1 MKKSRD
7 TGSVHPGQT
16 RMFKPKP
23 IAALFLLGTVSLTAM
38 AGDAAQAFNIPAQA
52 LDSALTELAYQTNLR
67 LLYPADLVGKLR
79 SSPVSGQYTPEQAM
93 QRMLQDSGLTVR
105 KTADDTFTV
114 EPAANAE
121 PRTATTMP
129 AVTVVG
135 KAVYD
140 STDPYN
146 QDYNLTHTKTATKTD
161 TPIMETPFSVQVV
174 SKQVIE
180 DQQVI
185 RLKDALKNI
194 SGVVQGGD
202 ATGSDHFNIRGFDS
216 TMVYRDGSPFP
227 IAAGIPT
234 NRRETAN
241 VENIDVL
248 KGPASLLYGR
258 TEPGGIVNVTTK
270 QPLSHAYYSLQQ
282 QFGSYDLYRTTV
294 DATGPITSDNSLLYR
309 FNLAYQDNN
318 SFRDYVG
325 NERVFVAPVLTW
337 NIDARTK
344 ATFELEYL
352 HDESINDPGV
362 PGLGNRPAPAPRKSF
377 LSEPNAKI
385 TTDKVLVGLNW
396 SHQFNDNWEISQRF
410 NAEFTQ
416 YDQIGSFFFGQA
428 SASGNVDRGFFKTES
443 PWEKYYTNVNL
454 TGKFNTGVVKHKL
467 LMGGDYFR
475 EDLNVK
481 EGCCPSPSTPINVFN
496 PVPTGLPNF
505 DVAPVVKTSSDW
517 FGLYLQDQMELP
529 HNFFALG
536 GMRYDNARGND
547 ELNGGAV
554 TIDEDRVSPRGGLL
568 WRPIPELSVY
578 GSYTENFGA
587 NNGVNR
593 NGQLL
598 KPETAQQWETGIK
611 TELWDG
617 RFSAS
622 LAYFELTKQN
632 IRVTDPTNFT
642 LSKSIGEAMSQ
653 GIEMDAKGEVMP
665 GWNIIGSYAHI
676 PVANITKD
684 FDSSGGIGNQGNRLY
699 NSARNSGSLW
709 NVYEFQD
716 GDMQGLKFGAGAVV
730 VGKRQADNENLVQM
744 PGYVTLNLMTS
755 YQQRIGNSKFTV
767 QFNVDNLLDKSYFAS
782 ANGFNQHF
790 FGTPRTFLGSVRL
803 EY

>member
-1 MKKSRD
+1 MMSSRY
-7 TGSVHPGQT
+7 
-16 RMFKPKP
+16 RN
-23 IAALFLLGTVSLTAM
+23 AVSRATA
-38 AGDAAQAFNIPAQA
+38 A
-52 LDSALTELAYQTNLR
+52 LDSTRRPFPLRALSLAVSGLCAGLLLSTPLPALGDTASAAAQTIGFDIPAGPLADALLQFSETSGQRVLFGTDLVRGLRSDGLRGNYTAREALQR
-67 LLYPADLVGKLR
+67 LLDGSGFNARQTGSGSITLEKATDKPAAPGTATLP
-79 SSPVSGQYTPEQAM
+79 PVS
-93 QRMLQDSGLTVR
+93 
-105 KTADDTFTV
+105 
-114 EPAANAE
+114 
-121 PRTATTMP
+121 
-129 AVTVVG
+129 VVG
-135 KAVYD
+135 KALYD
-140 STDPYN
+140 AADPYN
-146 QDYNLTHTKTATKTD
+146 PDYHQTNTKTATKTD
-161 TPIMETPFSVQVV
+161 TPIMETPFSVQVI

-185 RLKDALKNI
+185 RLKDALRNI
-194 SGVVQGGD
+194 SGVVSGGD
-202 ATGSDHFNIRGFDS
+202 ATGSDHFNIRGFDT
-216 TMVYRDGSPFP
+216 TMVYRDGAPFP

-241 VENIDVL
+241 IESIEVL

-258 TEPGGIVNVTTK
+258 TEPGGIINVTTK

-294 DATGPITSDNSLLYR
+294 DATGPISSDNSLLYR

-352 HDESINDPGV
+352 HDENLNDPGV
-362 PGLGNRPAPAPRKSF
+362 PGLGNRPVAAPRNSF
-377 LSEPNAKI
+377 LSEPDAKV
-385 TTDKVLVGLNW
+385 TTDRVLVGLNW
-396 SHQFNDNWEISQRF
+396 SHQFNDNWEIAHRF
-410 NAEFTQ
+410 NAELTQ
-416 YDQIGSFFFGQA
+416 YDQIGSFFFSQ
-428 SASGNVDRGFFKTES
+428 SSPTGNVDRGFFKTES
-443 PWEKYYTNVNL
+443 PWEKYYTTVNL

-475 EDLNVK
+475 EDLDVK

-496 PVPTGLPNF
+496 PVPTGLPSFN
-505 DVAPVVKTSSDW
+505 VAPVAKTSSDW
-517 FGLYLQDQMELP
+517 FGLYLQDQLELP
-529 HNFFALG
+529 HNVFALG
-536 GMRYDNARGND
+536 GMRYDNARGHD
-547 ELNGGAV
+547 ELNNGAV

-593 NGQLL
+593 NGHLL

-642 LSKSIGEAMSQ
+642 LSKSIGEAQSQ
-653 GIEMDAKGEVMP
+653 GIELDAKGEIMP
-665 GWNIIGSYAHI
+665 GWNVMEPLI
-676 PVANITKD
+676 
-684 FDSSGGIGNQGNRLY
+684 
-699 NSARNSGSLW
+699 NSA
-709 NVYEFQD
+709 
-716 GDMQGLKFGAGAVV
+716 
-730 VGKRQADNENLVQM
+730 
-744 PGYVTLNLMTS
+744 
-755 YQQRIGNSKFTV
+755 
-767 QFNVDNLLDKSYFAS
+767 
-782 ANGFNQHF
+782 
-790 FGTPRTFLGSVRL
+790 
-803 EY
+803 